1 MSFRRMTRMVSFRVS
16 EDEFEQL
23 RTKSEAQGARSV
35 SDYARVSLCG
45 GTANGDGQHEHKIQ
59 ELSQG
64 IEKLSL
70 DIRRLFE
77 LIESPARTQNG
88 NHVMA
93 AKQNGGSDA

>member
-1 MSFRRMTRMVSFRVS
+1 MSFRRMTRMISFRVS
-16 EDEFEQL
+16 EDEFERL
-23 RTKSEAQGARSV
+23 RTKSEALGARSV

-45 GTANGDGQHEHKIQ
+45 ADSPDGQQELKIQ

-77 LIESPARTQNG
+77 LIESPARIQNG
-88 NHVMA
+88 YHAIA
-93 AKQNGGSDA
+93 AKQNGGGDA

>member
-1 MSFRRMTRMVSFRVS
+1 MSFRRMTRMISFRVS
-16 EDEFEQL
+16 EPEFERL
-23 RTKSEAQGARSV
+23 RSKSEAQGARSV

-45 GTANGDGQHEHKIQ
+45 SAANGDGQHELKIQ

-64 IEKLSL
+64 IEKLSG

-88 NHVMA
+88 HHAMA
-93 AKQNGGSDA
+93 AKQNGGGDA